1 MAKLFGNLVVKGAGQ
16 IINLRVEN
24 LATDPQPVD
33 LAGLDALMWFNTTD
47 KVLKYWDGVQVEQI
61 AVGGTLED
69 YLRRDGTKEML
80 ADLILSSSDQSAS
93 DVKAAISK
101 GYFTVELAKKQD
113 VVTGAA
119 TTIVAADLGANK
131 ALVSDAAGKV
141 GESATTSAEIGYLA
155 GVTSGVQ
162 AQIDSKED
170 ALGYTPVNKAGDSM
184 DGDLAFQGHHIIG
197 LAKGV
202 DPTEPVRITDLDAAL
217 AGFNWQ
223 DDVAAVQV
231 DATLVPTL
239 AAGIRYIL
247 TDVLALDAG
256 FGTIADVAN
265 GDIVESDG
273 SAFHVVY
280 DVSADL
286 KAEGAIAFSAADQ
299 EYVRYVAGVW
309 KRFYG
314 LDSIVDGIGLKKE
327 GNVLSVN
334 LGAGVAQLPSDE
346 VGIDAGDGL
355 GLFLLG
361 VESTDTAA
369 KLEVKL
375 DGATLEKAAAGL
387 KVKAQGITESELA
400 STVVGSTLVGGAGSK
415 LDVNFGAGLE
425 TDVDGK
431 LAVDFADLDGKYLNI
446 AGDTAT
452 DLKVS
457 AVPVAETDVARLKEI
472 TDLSTSVNNAIS
484 ALANRYS
491 NSTFVYDGTA
501 TAQASH
507 AVAHGLGSKYVQ
519 VTVVDEN
526 DFVIL
531 PDDVQFVDAN
541 NLVVSVVPATK
552 VRVIV
557 TGVKAA

>member
-16 IINLRVEN
+16 IINLRIEN
-24 LATDPQPVD
+24 LAVDPQPVD
-33 LAGLDALMWFNTTD
+33 LAGLDALMWFNTAEA
-47 KVLKYWDGVQVEQI
+47 VLKYWDGTAVEQI

-69 YLRRDGTKEML
+69 YLRRDGTAAML
-80 ADLILSSSDQSAS
+80 ADLILSSTDQSAS
-93 DVKAAISK
+93 SNLSAISK
-101 GYFTVELAKKQD
+101 GYAVTLLSAKQD
-113 VVTGAA
+113 TITGAA
-119 TTIVAADLGANK
+119 TTIVSLNLGANK

-141 GESATTSAEIGYLA
+141 GESATTAAEIGFLS

-162 AQIDSKED
+162 AQIDGKQA
-170 ALGYTPVNKAGDSM
+170 ALGYVPVNKAGDSM
-184 DGDLAFQGHHIIG
+184 GGDLAFQGHRVIG
-197 LAKGV
+197 LPKGV
-202 DPTEPVRITDLDAAL
+202 DPTEPVRVTDLDAAL

-223 DDVAAVQV
+223 DDVAGVQV

-239 AAGIRYIL
+239 TAGIRYVL
-247 TDVLALDAG
+247 TNVAALDAG

-273 SAFHVVY
+273 AAFHVVY
-280 DVSADL
+280 DVSADP
-286 KAEGAIAFSAADQ
+286 KSEGTIAFSVADQ
-299 EYVRYVAGVW
+299 EFVRYVAGVW

-355 GLFLLG
+355 GLFLAG
-361 VESTDTAA
+361 IESTNTAA

-375 DGATLEKAAAGL
+375 DGTTLEKAGTGL
-387 KVKAQGITESELA
+387 KVKAQGITENELA
-400 STVVGSTLVGGAGSK
+400 ASVVGSTLVGGAGSA
-415 LDVNFGAGLE
+415 LNVNFGAGLE

-452 DLKVS
+452 DLKVT
-457 AVPVAETDVARLKEI
+457 AVPVAETDVARLKEV
-472 TDLSTSVNNAIS
+472 TDLSTSVNTAIG
-484 ALANRYS
+484 ALATRYAAT
-491 NSTFVYDGTA
+491 TFVYDGTA

-507 AVAHGLGSKYVQ
+507 SVAHGLGSKYVQ

-541 NLVVSVVPATK
+541 TLVVSVVPASK

-557 TGVKAA
+557 TGVKSA